1 MTAMTS
7 DGDGTP
13 DSSKDMMVPQ
23 EDDISARKDRCAAMA
38 EKESVYNHESVVQAA
53 GGSRQSR
60 RGQCFVQPSGSAAL
74 ETPSCYTSDQ
84 RQQIISWMFRVV
96 DCLEFDRDNVSVAI
110 SYVDRYFC
118 HDPNVCGDRL
128 VVVSSVAIYLAIKM
142 FQSVKIS
149 DTMMLQMLATREI
162 KLSRDSF
169 AKVEIELLEVL
180 RWLVHPP
187 SPLQFVE
194 EFLWFVRESALEKCG
209 LTASARWL
217 CEQHVYSGTLA
228 KKPSAVGIAAIVCSI
243 ENSQSECKLHR
254 VAAFVRDVQTIP
266 GFEDLFDSD
275 DFHRSRRYFRDLWQL
290 YRTPHDHGVLSLS
303 WPDTTAAVLT
313 RSVIEEDLTRCGS
326 SDMTPQ
332 KRTC

>member
-96 DCLEFDRDNVSVAI
+96 DCLDAHRMPH
-110 SYVDRYFC
+110 C
-118 HDPNVCGDRL
+118 
-128 VVVSSVAIYLAIKM
+128 K
-142 FQSVKIS
+142 

-303 WPDTTAAVLT
+303 GPDTTAAVLT

>member
-1 MTAMTS
+1 MSLSFITAALGTLL
-7 DGDGTP
+7 TP
-13 DSSKDMMVPQ
+13 DRSGHPKNSTETTSAWQFLTSTV
-23 EDDISARKDRCAAMA
+23 ISATILMFAGTDSSSYQVSQFTSQSKCSNQSKYRY
-38 EKESVYNHESVVQAA
+38 VYVLSIVLLPPDAH
-53 GGSRQSR
+53 RMPH
-60 RGQCFVQPSGSAAL
+60 C
-74 ETPSCYTSDQ
+74 
-84 RQQIISWMFRVV
+84 
-96 DCLEFDRDNVSVAI
+96 
-110 SYVDRYFC
+110 
-118 HDPNVCGDRL
+118 
-128 VVVSSVAIYLAIKM
+128 K
-142 FQSVKIS
+142 